1 MGDKLGVK
9 EYRLAL
15 RENKLLGLK
24 CKTCGFVTAP
34 PRLSCRHCG
43 AMDSDKV
50 ELSGKGKIA
59 TFTSVFIPPERRRGQ
74 TPYLVVVVEMAEG
87 PWIMGNIRGA
97 DPANTDLALIGKAV
111 YMNNNLIP
119 NDRKPP
125 EDIAPMFVLEG

>member
-24 CKTCGFVTAP
+24 CQACGFVTTP
-34 PRLSCRHCG
+34 PRLACRHCG
-43 AMDSDKV
+43 AMDLNLV
-50 ELSGKGKIA
+50 QLSGKGHIA
-59 TFTSVFIPPERRRGQ
+59 TFTSIFIPPENRRGQ
-74 TPYLVVVVEMAEG
+74 QPYLVVVVELEEG
-87 PWIMGNIRGA
+87 PWIMGNIQGA
-97 DPANTDLALIGKAV
+97 DPTNSTLDLIGKAV

-125 EDIAPMFVLEG
+125 EDIAPMFVLET